1 MEITNIDALRQDKFI
16 NDFAKNLE
24 TNIIS
29 ETLKNISLEIISLYL
44 YVDAEKEDKG
54 NGFFRDRIENLV
66 KLKPDELIVLDKL
79 LGLACDC
86 LKAYQGAIGLICND
100 TDFTEEVKQMADA
113 EIDMITDDDT
123 IYQNSIVSQMQNY
136 VIEQL
141 KSIRD
146 EQKDIKMNVPL
157 RDIPF

>member
-1 MEITNIDALRQDKFI
+1 MEILNFDTLRRDKVV

-29 ETLKNISLEIISLYL
+29 ETLKNISLEFISLHMYL
-44 YVDAEKEDKG
+44 NAETEDKG

-66 KLKPDELIVLDKL
+66 ELKPDELIVLDKL
-79 LGLACDC
+79 LSLAFCY
-86 LKAYQGAIGLICND
+86 LKAYQGAVKQICND
-100 TDFTEEVKQMADA
+100 ADFTEEVKQMADA
-113 EIDMITDDDT
+113 EIDMINEDDV
-123 IYQNSIVSQMQNY
+123 YKNSIVSQMQNY

-157 RDIPF
+157 KDIPF

>member
-1 MEITNIDALRQDKFI
+1 MEILNIDALRQDKFI

-44 YVDAEKEDKG
+44 YVDAETKDKG
-54 NGFFRDRIENLV
+54 NDFFRDRIENLV

-79 LGLACDC
+79 LYLACDC
-86 LKAYQGAIGLICND
+86 LKAYQGAIGQICND
-100 TDFTEEVKQMADA
+100 ADFTEEVKQMANA

-157 RDIPF
+157 REIPF